1 MMISMQICSISLYFF
16 DKISSGG
23 AVTKSNKSIQNK
35 KQKKPISK
43 RITQAN
49 FWEIQ
54 KSENTLIFY
63 RQYLGCWSSKLISKY
78 KKGIR
83 LLLWA
88 IDIYSK
94 YAWVTRLKDEKGI
107 TVTNAFQKILGESNR
122 NPNKILTDKSSEFYN
137 RLTKS

>member
-1 MMISMQICSISLYFF
+1 MQICSISLYFF

-54 KSENTLIFY
+54 KSKNTLIFY
-63 RQYLGCWSSKLISKY
+63 RQYLGC
-78 KKGIR
+78 
-83 LLLWA
+83 
-88 IDIYSK
+88 
-94 YAWVTRLKDEKGI
+94 
-107 TVTNAFQKILGESNR
+107 
-122 NPNKILTDKSSEFYN
+122 
-137 RLTKS
+137 